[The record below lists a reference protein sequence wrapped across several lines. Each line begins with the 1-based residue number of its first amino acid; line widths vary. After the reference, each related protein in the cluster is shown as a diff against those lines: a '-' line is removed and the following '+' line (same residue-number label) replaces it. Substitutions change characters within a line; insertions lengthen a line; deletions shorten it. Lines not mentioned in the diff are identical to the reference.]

1 MNRAER
7 RALAKKGGA
16 EAFVR
21 NARDVVA
28 EHVNVEATVTT
39 YTLAAWVL
47 HSVFGF
53 GEARLLK
60 FLDGMQC
67 SAEDINRGKTKAK
80 NIRENLNALYPRL
93 ADAWEV
99 RL

>member
-1 MNRAER
+1 MNRKER
-7 RALAKKGGA
+7 RALARKGGA

-21 NARDVVA
+21 QARDVVA
-28 EHVNVEATVTT
+28 EHVNLEATVTT

-60 FLDGMQC
+60 FL
-67 SAEDINRGKTKAK
+67 INAGKMKVQG
-80 NIRENLNALYPRL
+80 IRENLNALYPRL

-99 RL
+99 RM

>member
-1 MNRAER
+1 MNRKER

-16 EAFVR
+16 EAFVK

-28 EHVNVEATVTT
+28 EHVNLEATVTT

-47 HSVFGF
+47 HACFGF
-53 GEARLLK
+53 GEKRLLR
-60 FLDGMQC
+60 FLDGMQL
-67 SAEDINRGKTKAK
+67 SAEDINHGKTKVK
-80 NIRENLNALYPRL
+80 NIRENLNALYPGL

-99 RL
+99 RM

>member
-1 MNRAER
+1 MNRKER

-21 NARDVVA
+21 QARDVVA
-28 EHVNVEATVTT
+28 EHVNLEATVTT

-53 GEARLLK
+53 GEKRLLK
-60 FLDGMQC
+60 FLDGMQI
-67 SAEDINRGKTKAK
+67 AADDINHWRTKVHG
-80 NIRENLNALYPRL
+80 IRDNLNALYPGL

-99 RL
+99 RK

>member
-7 RALAKKGGA
+7 RALARKGGA

-21 NARDVVA
+21 QARDVVA
-28 EHVNVEATVTT
+28 EHVNLEATVTT

-53 GEARLLK
+53 GEKRILR
-60 FLDGMQC
+60 FLDGMQI
-67 SAEDINRGKTKAK
+67 SADDIKHGKTRVQG
-80 NIRENLNALYPRL
+80 IRENLNALYPRL

-99 RL
+99 ML

>member
-21 NARDVVA
+21 NTRDVVA
-28 EHVNVEATVTT
+28 EHVNLEATVTT
-39 YTLAAWVL
+39 YTMAAWVL

-53 GEARLLK
+53 WEARILK
-60 FLDGMQC
+60 FLDGLQF
-67 SAEDINRGKTKAK
+67 AAQDINRGKTKVK
-80 NIRENLNALYPRL
+80 NIRENLNALYPKL

-99 RL
+99 RI

>member
-28 EHVNVEATVTT
+28 EHVNLEATVTT

-60 FLDGMQC
+60 FLTGMQL
-67 SAEDINRGKTKAK
+67 SAEDINHGKTKVQ
-80 NIRENLNALYPRL
+80 NIRENLNALYPGL

-99 RL
+99 RM

>member
-7 RALAKKGGA
+7 RALARKGNA
-16 EAFVR
+16 EKFVR

-28 EHVNVEATVTT
+28 GHVNLEATVTT
-39 YTLAAWVL
+39 YTLASWVL

-60 FLDGMQC
+60 FLDGMQIA
-67 SAEDINRGKTKAK
+67 AEDINAGRTKVQG
-80 NIRENLNALYPRL
+80 IRENLNALYPGL